1 MLNKKTLIAAI
12 LVLTVFVVSSCTGIN
27 KPAESNNSDVE
38 SGAEEIKQGQ
48 IMEQYEKLMSQ
59 KTDIREYISFA
70 DENIEFLSEENAA
83 KLIIQMEELQK
94 EYLDELENEYY
105 CMDQSILFQL
115 YEPEYNLAN
124 LVPENVED
132 EEVKRILKETYEL
145 GYKVDTSEG
154 IFFPIIDYSFY
165 EKYSQYLTE
174 DMKDYIG
181 IMAVE
186 SDKMPAK
193 DAGLVISWEEVLERA
208 FNQESFLEKHKDSV
222 KYEDIKNLYN
232 KYVSFIVYGID
243 NTPLFKHVENI
254 MNDEAKIAYQNSI
267 DKDSN
272 LSRILKE
279 YYEVIE
285 REGFKL
291 TDNVKK
297 FRDEVMKKF

>member
-243 NTPLFKHVENI
+243 NTPLFKHVEST

>member
-1 MLNKKTLIAAI
+1 MLNKKRLIAAI

-243 NTPLFKHVENI
+243 NTPLFKHVEST

>member
-145 GYKVDTSEG
+145 GYKADTSEG

>member
-208 FNQESFLEKHKDSV
+208 FNQESFLEKHKESV
-222 KYEDIKNLYN
+222 KYEDIKNLYS
-232 KYVSFIVYGID
+232 KYVTFIVYGID
-243 NTPLFKHVENI
+243 NTPLFKHVEST

>member
-1 MLNKKTLIAAI
+1 
-12 LVLTVFVVSSCTGIN
+12 
-27 KPAESNNSDVE
+27 
-38 SGAEEIKQGQ
+38 
-48 IMEQYEKLMSQ
+48 
-59 KTDIREYISFA
+59 
-70 DENIEFLSEENAA
+70 
-83 KLIIQMEELQK
+83 
-94 EYLDELENEYY
+94 
-105 CMDQSILFQL
+105 
-115 YEPEYNLAN
+115 LAN

-243 NTPLFKHVENI
+243 NTPLFKHVEST

>member
-154 IFFPIIDYSFY
+154 IFS
-165 EKYSQYLTE
+165 L
-174 DMKDYIG
+174 
-181 IMAVE
+181 
-186 SDKMPAK
+186 
-193 DAGLVISWEEVLERA
+193 
-208 FNQESFLEKHKDSV
+208 
-222 KYEDIKNLYN
+222 
-232 KYVSFIVYGID
+232 
-243 NTPLFKHVENI
+243 
-254 MNDEAKIAYQNSI
+254 
-267 DKDSN
+267 
-272 LSRILKE
+272 
-279 YYEVIE
+279 
-285 REGFKL
+285 
-291 TDNVKK
+291 
-297 FRDEVMKKF
+297 